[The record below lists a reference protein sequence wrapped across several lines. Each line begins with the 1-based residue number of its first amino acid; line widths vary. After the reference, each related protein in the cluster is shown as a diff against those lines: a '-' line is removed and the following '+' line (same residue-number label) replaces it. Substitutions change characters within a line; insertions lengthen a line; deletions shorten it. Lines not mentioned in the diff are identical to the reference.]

1 MTILVTGATGNI
13 GRKVVDE
20 LLARGVPDIR
30 ALTVDPGKAALPE
43 GVEVVRGYVRKPE
56 TLRGAFDGVERIYLA
71 PAPDTVAEVVTL
83 AQEAGVRHIVDL
95 SGEPDSWWGTVS
107 DAVEASGLA
116 WTHLWPGDFMEN
128 TEIWARQIRETGT
141 VREPDPE
148 AGSTPIAMDDIA
160 AVAASA
166 LTGDDHIGRALSLT
180 GPEKLTRAQLLAQL
194 ASALGREIEFVRS
207 TREETIRVLTPT
219 MGDTATWYVDNVL
232 SGLDGI
238 TAPPNRVATE
248 ILGRP
253 AMTFAEW
260 AARYASGI
268 FGPGAGT
275 PE

>member
-20 LLARGVPDIR
+20 LLARGITDIR
-30 ALTVDPGKAALPE
+30 ALTVDPARAALPA
-43 GVEVVRGYVRKPE
+43 GVAVVRGYVRKPD
-56 TLRGAFDGVERIYLA
+56 TLRAAFDGVERMYLA
-71 PAPDTVAEVVTL
+71 PAPDTVDEVVAL
-83 AQEAGVRHIVDL
+83 ARAAGVRHIVDL

-107 DAVEASGLA
+107 NAVEASGLV

-128 TEIWARQIRETGT
+128 TRIWAHQIRETGT
-141 VREPDPE
+141 VREPDPD

-160 AVAASA
+160 AVAAAA
-166 LTGDDHIGRALSLT
+166 LTGDDHIGRAYSLT

-194 ASALGREIEFVRS
+194 ASALGREIEFVRA
-207 TREETIRVLTPT
+207 TREETIRALTT
-219 MGDTATWYVDNVL
+219 AMGDTAAWYVDNVL
-232 SGLDGI
+232 TGLDGI
-238 TAPPNRVATE
+238 TLPVNRVAEE

-268 FGPGAGT
+268 FGPDSGQRD
-275 PE
+275 

>member
-30 ALTVDPGKAALPE
+30 ALTVNPDRAALPE
-43 GVEVVRGYVRKPE
+43 GVTVVRGYVGKPD
-56 TLRGAFDGVERIYLA
+56 TLRGAFDGVERMYLA
-71 PAPDTVAEVVTL
+71 PAPDTVAEVVGS
-83 AQEAGVRHIVDL
+83 AREAGVRHIVDL

-107 DAVEASGLA
+107 NAVEASGLA

-128 TEIWARQIRETGT
+128 TEIWARQIRETGA

-160 AVAASA
+160 AVAAVA
-166 LTGDDHIGRALSLT
+166 LTGDDHIGHAFSLT

-238 TAPPNRVATE
+238 TLPPNRVAAE

-253 AMTFAEW
+253 AITFAEW
-260 AARYASGI
+260 AARYAAEI
-268 FGPGAGT
+268 FGPGAETLG
-275 PE
+275 

>member
-20 LLARGVPDIR
+20 LLSRGVEDIR
-30 ALTVDPGKAALPE
+30 ALTVSPDKAALPKR
-43 GVEVVRGYVRKPE
+43 VTAVRGYVRKPE
-56 TLRGAFDGVERIYLA
+56 TLRGVFDGVERMYLA
-71 PAPDTVAEVVTL
+71 PAPDTVEEVVAL
-83 AQEAGVRHIVDL
+83 ARAAGVRHIVDL

-107 DAVEASGLA
+107 NAVEASGLA

-128 TEIWARQIRETGT
+128 TEVWARQIRETGT
-141 VREPDPE
+141 VREPDPD
-148 AGSTPIAMDDIA
+148 AGSTPIAMADIA
-160 AVAASA
+160 AVAAVA
-166 LTGDDHIGRALSLT
+166 LTGDDHTGRAYSLT

-194 ASALGREIEFVRS
+194 SSALGREIEFVRA
-207 TREETIRVLTPT
+207 TRDETIRVLTPT

-232 SGLDGI
+232 SGLDAI
-238 TAPPNRVATE
+238 TLPPNRVAEE

-268 FGPGAGT
+268 FGPETGT
-275 PE
+275 RG

>member
-20 LLARGVPDIR
+20 LLARGVENIR
-30 ALTVDPGKAALPE
+30 ALTVNPDKAALPE
-43 GVEVVRGYVRKPE
+43 GVAAVRGYVRKPE
-56 TLRGAFDGVERIYLA
+56 TLRAALDGVERMYLA
-71 PAPDTVAEVVTL
+71 PAPDTVEEVVAL
-83 AQEAGVRHIVDL
+83 ARGAGVRHIVDL

-107 DAVEASGLA
+107 NAVEASGLA

-141 VREPDPE
+141 VREPDPD

-160 AVAASA
+160 AVAAAA
-166 LTGDDHIGRALSLT
+166 LTGDDHIGRAYSLT

-194 ASALGREIEFVRS
+194 ASALGRKLEFVRA

-232 SGLDGI
+232 TGLDGI
-238 TAPPNRVATE
+238 TLPANRIAEE
-248 ILGRP
+248 ITGRP

-268 FGPGAGT
+268 FGPDSGARD
-275 PE
+275 

>member
-20 LLARGVPDIR
+20 LLSRGVEDIR
-30 ALTVDPGKAALPE
+30 ALTVSPDKAALPKR
-43 GVEVVRGYVRKPE
+43 VAAVRGYVRKPE
-56 TLRGAFDGVERIYLA
+56 TLRGVFDGVERMYLA
-71 PAPDTVAEVVTL
+71 PAPDTVEEVVAL
-83 AQEAGVRHIVDL
+83 ARAAGVRHIVDL

-107 DAVEASGLA
+107 NAVEASGLA

-128 TEIWARQIRETGT
+128 TEVWARQIRETGT
-141 VREPDPE
+141 VREPDPD
-148 AGSTPIAMDDIA
+148 AGSTPIAMADIA
-160 AVAASA
+160 AVAAVA
-166 LTGDDHIGRALSLT
+166 LTGDDHTGRAYSLT

-194 ASALGREIEFVRS
+194 SSALGREIEFVRA
-207 TREETIRVLTPT
+207 TRDETIRVLTPT

-232 SGLDGI
+232 SGLDAI
-238 TAPPNRVATE
+238 TLPPNRVAEE

-268 FGPGAGT
+268 FGPETGT
-275 PE
+275 RD

>member
-20 LLARGVPDIR
+20 LLARGVENIR
-30 ALTVDPGKAALPE
+30 ALTVNPDKAALPE
-43 GVEVVRGYVRKPE
+43 RVAAVRGYVRKPE
-56 TLRGAFDGVERIYLA
+56 TLRAALDGVERMYLA
-71 PAPDTVAEVVTL
+71 PAPDTVEEVVAL
-83 AQEAGVRHIVDL
+83 ARGAGVRHIVDL

-107 DAVEASGLA
+107 NAVEASGLA

-141 VREPDPE
+141 VREPDPD

-160 AVAASA
+160 AVAAAA
-166 LTGDDHIGRALSLT
+166 LTGDDHIGRAYSLT

-194 ASALGREIEFVRS
+194 ASALGRKLEFVRA

-232 SGLDGI
+232 TGLDGI
-238 TAPPNRVATE
+238 TLPANRIAEE
-248 ILGRP
+248 ITGRP

-268 FGPGAGT
+268 FGPDSGARD
-275 PE
+275 

>member
-20 LLARGVPDIR
+20 LLARGVGDIR
-30 ALTVDPGKAALPE
+30 ALTVDPAKAALPE
-43 GVEVVRGYVRKPE
+43 GVTAVRGYVRKPE
-56 TLRGAFDGVERIYLA
+56 TLRAALDGVERMYLA
-71 PAPDTVAEVVTL
+71 PAPDTVDEVVAL
-83 AQEAGVRHIVDL
+83 ARAAGVRHIVDL

-107 DAVEASGLA
+107 NAVEASGLA

-141 VREPDPE
+141 VREPDPD

-160 AVAASA
+160 AVAAAA
-166 LTGDDHIGRALSLT
+166 LAGDGHTGRAYSLT

-194 ASALGREIEFVRS
+194 ASALGRQIEFVRA
-207 TREETIRVLTPT
+207 TREDTIRVLTPT

-232 SGLDGI
+232 SGLDGV
-238 TAPPNRVATE
+238 TLPANRVAEE

-260 AARYASGI
+260 SVRYASGI
-268 FGPGAGT
+268 FGSGT
-275 PE
+275 GTRD